1 MGDDSSKWTFFAL
14 GASPTALVIILT
26 LSDQSGWN
34 PVTAFFCTA
43 AYLLIGG
50 AAAVIMYCLSEEKK
64 RITSP
69 IISGIF
75 SGVFASA
82 VFTGISCTGVFS

>member
-1 MGDDSSKWTFFAL
+1 MGEDSSKWTFFAI

-26 LSDQSGWN
+26 LSDQSGWS
-34 PVTAFFCTA
+34 PVTAFFCTT

-50 AAAVIMYCLSEEKK
+50 VAALILYSNDEERKK
-64 RITSP
+64 ITSP

-75 SGVFASA
+75 SGIFASA